1 MIDTRREEERH
12 GDFLI
17 LHNFVARNVS
27 MLASGYG
34 TAYRKVPLPKEHA
47 TISWY
52 RAKSRDS
59 TSKVKLINVKHRKS
73 FVMHYM

>member
-34 TAYRKVPLPKEHA
+34 TVYQGPFAKRTCYE
-47 TISWY
+47 ISRY
-52 RAKSRDS
+52 GAKPRDS